1 MNETNWNFA
10 IEIDKNDVNN
20 VSFNN
25 YLNKVN
31 SLIMSYVPIK
41 KLYMQQ
47 QKYFALVNCSYTKL
61 HLVEE
66 QAF

>member
-1 MNETNWNFA
+1 ML
-10 IEIDKNDVNN
+10 IM
-20 VSFNN
+20 
-25 YLNKVN
+25 YLSTITSINKVN

-47 QKYFALVNCSYTKL
+47 QKYFALVNYSYTKL